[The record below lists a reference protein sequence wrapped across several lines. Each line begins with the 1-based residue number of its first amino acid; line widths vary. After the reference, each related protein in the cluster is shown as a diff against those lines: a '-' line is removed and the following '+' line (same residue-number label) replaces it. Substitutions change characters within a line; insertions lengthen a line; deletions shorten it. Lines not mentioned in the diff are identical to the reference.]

1 MYKGRDSALAVA
13 GGSLVKR
20 LEIILVVY
28 VVSEHSLLPIG

>member
-1 MYKGRDSALAVA
+1 MYKERYSTLAVA

-28 VVSEHSLLPIG
+28 VVSEHSVLLIG